1 MKNQTSISKATEAH
15 QSNLQLQRDQ
25 HPLVD
30 DQTFPSMEA
39 YVSQLIHR
47 KAYEEVARLV
57 AGKTVLDVGCNVG
70 YGLQVLA
77 SSAASIAGIDVSP
90 KAVESAKRRLGST
103 ADIRAYDG
111 VRCSFESG
119 SFDVVTSFQVLEHV
133 SDTPAYFSEIIRLV
147 RPGGIVVFTTPN
159 ARLRLDPGMKPWN
172 QFHVR
177 EYTPAELKE
186 LLSARFDAVEVRGLF
201 GNEELYEMERN
212 RCERAR
218 AAARARPAGLRLAF
232 RKTMK
237 RALPWLASARNAW
250 RVRARIAKEK
260 ERLAPAELNRFST
273 RDLFYKDDPLDDAL
287 DLMAICRGA
296 RKPSAFGSR
305 QQQVEV

>member
-1 MKNQTSISKATEAH
+1 MKTHTSISGATEAH
-15 QSNLQLQRDQ
+15 QSNLQLQSEQ

-30 DQTFPSMEA
+30 DQAFPSMEA

-57 AGKTVLDVGCNVG
+57 TGRTVLDVGCNVG

-77 SSAASIAGIDVSP
+77 ASAASVAGVDVSP
-90 KAVESAKRRLGST
+90 KAVEAAKLRLGST
-103 ADIRAYDG
+103 ADIRAFDG
-111 VRCSFESG
+111 VRSSFASG

-177 EYTPAELKE
+177 EYAPAELKE

-201 GNEELYEMERN
+201 GKDELHAVERN

-218 AAARARPAGLRLAF
+218 AAARSRPAGLRLAL
-232 RKTMK
+232 RNTMK
-237 RALPWLASARNAW
+237 KALPWLASARNAW
-250 RVRARIAKEK
+250 RIRTRVAKAK
-260 ERLAPAELNRFST
+260 MRLAPAELARFST
-273 RDLFYKDDPLDDAL
+273 SDLFYKDDSLDEAL
-287 DLMAICRGA
+287 DLMAICRGP
-296 RKPSAFGSR
+296 RGS
-305 QQQVEV
+305 